1 MKNIRLIAFF
11 FFLGIGCGSS
21 VCFGADI
28 ISPEA
33 SLGLKLTFPFLELR
47 GAARCKREKL
57 WPPDYNY
64 GLMIDTEPFYKKVSV
79 VAKAGNLLS
88 GGSLSL
94 LNSPS
99 FSQEPSSFGLDT
111 ALGIDRLT
119 ATLPAKDNYTS
130 LMSYFLQ
137 GTYNGSSIFQKADL
151 NFFYDT
157 KKLVTSSSIR
167 LEPTNKIDLDFCF
180 TGGLFPLD
188 KTKDDSW
195 YLPAQYYAGGKHICM
210 NLQTGIRMGNY
221 NGVFTVGGYE
231 TPFSSYMA
239 VWRLENQIRT
249 KHFCTILDFF
259 YNPNTNLITSSGKVL
274 NPLLQMRSGSMIK
287 YNSITGGTGFLLD
300 INATAR
306 EHYLKTQGG
315 IKYES
320 DIYRGSLTASF
331 DMTLGN
337 PGDHLTVECPKG
349 NILNTNNIYIKD
361 FKLELSPKFYFE
373 RSSKGVL
380 TYTEKFGFCFEYDG
394 IFQAGFTANIELK
407 HKNNFTDKKFGWD
420 SKVSVEGKVGF
431 VGWSLLLVIKS

>member
-11 FFLGIGCGSS
+11 FFLGVGCGSGF
-21 VCFGADI
+21 CFGADI
-28 ISPEA
+28 ICPEA
-33 SLGLKLTFPFLELR
+33 ALGLKLTFPFLELR
-47 GAARCKREKL
+47 GAARCKQEKL

-79 VAKAGNLLS
+79 TAKAGNLLS

-119 ATLPAKDNYTS
+119 AALPAKDNYTS
-130 LMSYFLQ
+130 PMSYFLE
-137 GTYNGSSIFQKADL
+137 GTYNGSSIFQKANL
-151 NFFYDT
+151 NFFYDS

-167 LEPTNKIDLDFCF
+167 IESANKIDLDFCF

-195 YLPAQYYAGGKHICM
+195 YLPAQYYSGGKHICM
-210 NLQTGIRMGNY
+210 NLQTGIRTGSY

-239 VWRLENQIRT
+239 VWRFENQIRT
-249 KHFCTILDFF
+249 KHFCTVLDFF
-259 YNPNTNLITSSGKVL
+259 YNPNTNLITSSGKEL
-274 NPLLQMRSGSMIK
+274 NPLLQIRSGSMIK

-300 INATAR
+300 INTTAR
-306 EHYLKTQGG
+306 EHSLKTQAG

-320 DIYRGSLTASF
+320 DIYRSSLTACF
-331 DMTLGN
+331 DMILGS
-337 PGDHLTVECPKG
+337 PGDHITVECPKG
-349 NILNTNNIYIKD
+349 NIQNANSIYIKD

-380 TYTEKFGFCFEYDG
+380 TYTEKLGLGFEYNGKIDV
-394 IFQAGFTANIELK
+394 AVTANFELK
-407 HKNNFTDKKFGWD
+407 HKNNFSEKKFNWD
-420 SKVSVEGKVGF
+420 TKISAEGKVGF
-431 VGWSLLLVIKS
+431 VGWSLILVIKS